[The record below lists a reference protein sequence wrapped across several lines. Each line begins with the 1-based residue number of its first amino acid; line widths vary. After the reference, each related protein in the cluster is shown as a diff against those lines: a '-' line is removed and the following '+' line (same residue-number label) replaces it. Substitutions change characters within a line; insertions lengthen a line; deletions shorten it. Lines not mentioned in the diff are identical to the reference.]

1 MGDQM
6 SFSREILNFNNEL
19 AAISIDL
26 PDKFKII
33 NPYSGDQKEAVLKT
47 TSIFYQKYFNDL
59 NSRRLILGSSPA
71 RRGTAVTGVPFE
83 DAETLQN
90 ETGILIDN
98 FHINQSASNFLNELM
113 NRYGGRKRFYGDF
126 YPNFV
131 CPFGLARINSK
142 GNEVNCNYYENKK
155 IQKLLFPYM
164 ISSIRKQLNFGIDT
178 SICYCIGSGEN
189 YKVLTEINQ
198 NYHFFKTIISLEH
211 PRFITQYNS
220 INKDMYVEKYLKSLN
235 HD

>member
-47 TSIFYQKYFNDL
+47 TSIFYQKYFNDF

-98 FHINQSASNFLNELM
+98 FHINQSASNFLNEVM
-113 NRYGGRKRFYGDF
+113 NRYGGRKQFYGNF
-126 YPNFV
+126 YPSFV

-164 ISSIRKQLNFGIDT
+164 ISSIRKQLDFGIDT

-198 NYHFFKTIISLEH
+198 NYHFFKTIIPLEH

-220 INKDMYVEKYLKSLN
+220 RNKDMYMEKYLKALN